1 MMTANWAMSIA
12 CSQPTLNFS
21 RSSLI
26 SNGRVAEN
34 VKGNVRRS
42 SAGQRALNALIELP
56 NIREINPAA
65 KLIAQSKAAKAI
77 QLHTIRGYERDRLD
91 ACHAANAASAARA
104 KSVRTTRKLR
114 VNNQL
119 WGRGKSFRA
128 ARTSPASTMLRDALK
143 TLKIIH
149 LFLKYRA
156 ERGIHMATVT
166 YGYSDVPEIPG
177 SDSDGTTAFFCN
189 PERSE

>member
-1 MMTANWAMSIA
+1 MTANWAISIA

-21 RSSLI
+21 RSSL
-26 SNGRVAEN
+26 SNSGSVAEIVN
-34 VKGNVRRS
+34 GNVRRS

-65 KLIAQSKAAKAI
+65 KLIAQSRAAKAM
-77 QLHTIRGYERDRLD
+77 QSHTTRGNERDRLD
-91 ACHAANAASAARA
+91 ACHAANAASAAIA

-119 WGRGKSFRA
+119 WGRGTSFRA

-143 TLKIIH
+143 TWKIIH
-149 LFLKYRA
+149 LF
-156 ERGIHMATVT
+156 
-166 YGYSDVPEIPG
+166 
-177 SDSDGTTAFFCN
+177 
-189 PERSE
+189 